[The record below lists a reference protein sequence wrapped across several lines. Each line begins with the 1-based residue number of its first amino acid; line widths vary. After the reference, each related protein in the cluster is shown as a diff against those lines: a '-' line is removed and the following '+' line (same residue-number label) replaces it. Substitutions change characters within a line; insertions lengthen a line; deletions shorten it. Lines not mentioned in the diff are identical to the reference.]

1 MWFNT
6 AMPSAS
12 RRLSLSQRFLIGLLL
27 LTNLGVFGVLGVL
40 ALSGGWFGA
49 EALAAPL
56 ANAVPVSPSPTF
68 PVLALSPTPV
78 TFPSPIATA
87 SRDALTLG
95 IENTPTPLPSPT
107 TLPIDT
113 PTPEP
118 LVLVPPPAPELPA
131 QALITGIVGRRQT
144 YSLSCEARSAAD
156 WAGYFGFD
164 IDELDFLSRLPLSD
178 DPDTGFAG
186 DVNGAWGQVPPYSY
200 GVHAMPVAD
209 LLKQYGVKAR
219 ARRGLEWDAV
229 RAEVAAGEPVIVW
242 VVGHV
247 ERGGERVLYTASNGH
262 TTYVARFEHTVIVV
276 GYTADTVTVLDNGWR
291 YTRSLE
297 TFLEAWQPLGNMAI
311 LYVGP

>member
-1 MWFNT
+1 MLPT
-6 AMPSAS
+6 P
-12 RRLSLSQRFLIGLLL
+12 RLNPHQGLALGLLL
-27 LTNLGVFGVLGVL
+27 LANVGVFGVLGVL
-40 ALSGGWFGA
+40 AVSGGWLGE

-56 ANAVPVSPSPTF
+56 VDEARGTPSPTS
-68 PVLALSPTPV
+68 LAPTPSASLDV
-78 TFPSPIATA
+78 PDLTSPPHVTA
-87 SRDALTLG
+87 STPEAL
-95 IENTPTPLPSPT
+95 PTSLPSPT
-107 TLPIDT
+107 ALPSDT

-118 LVLVPPPAPELPA
+118 LALVQPPLPELPA
-131 QALITGIVGRRQT
+131 RTLITNIVGRRQT
-144 YSLSCEARSAAD
+144 YPLSCEARSAAD
-156 WAGYFGFD
+156 WAGYFGFY

-178 DPDTGFAG
+178 DPDLGFVG
-186 DVNGAWGQVPPYSY
+186 DANGAWGQIPPYSY

-219 ARRGLEWDAV
+219 ARRGLEWEAV

-276 GYTADTVTVLDNGWR
+276 GYTEETVTVLDNGQV

-297 TFLEAWQPLGNMAI
+297 TFLEAWLPLGNMAV
-311 LYVGP
+311 LYVGS